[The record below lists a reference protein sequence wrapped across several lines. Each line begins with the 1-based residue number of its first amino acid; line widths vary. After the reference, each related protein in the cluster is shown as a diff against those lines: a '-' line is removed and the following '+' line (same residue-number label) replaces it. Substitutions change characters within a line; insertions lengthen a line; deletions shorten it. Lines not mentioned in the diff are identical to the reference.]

1 MLVEHFLGRYAEEND
16 KSVGEVSKEAMDLL
30 MRYAYPGNVREL
42 QNIVE
47 RAVVMARGEIVTKE
61 DLPVEAQQAQSM
73 AGRQP
78 TGTSLSEQ
86 VEELEKRAIGQA
98 LDRADGIQSRA
109 ADILGLTERN
119 LRYKLKKYGLK

>member
-1 MLVEHFLGRYAEEND
+1 
-16 KSVGEVSKEAMDLL
+16 MDLL

-61 DLPVEAQQAQSM
+61 DLLVEAQQAQSM

-86 VEELEKRAIGQA
+86 VGELEKRA
-98 LDRADGIQSRA
+98 
-109 ADILGLTERN
+109 
-119 LRYKLKKYGLK
+119 

>member
-1 MLVEHFLGRYAEEND
+1 
-16 KSVGEVSKEAMDLL
+16 
-30 MRYAYPGNVREL
+30 
-42 QNIVE
+42 
-47 RAVVMARGEIVTKE
+47 MARGEIVTKE

-98 LDRADGIQSRA
+98 LDRADGVQSRA